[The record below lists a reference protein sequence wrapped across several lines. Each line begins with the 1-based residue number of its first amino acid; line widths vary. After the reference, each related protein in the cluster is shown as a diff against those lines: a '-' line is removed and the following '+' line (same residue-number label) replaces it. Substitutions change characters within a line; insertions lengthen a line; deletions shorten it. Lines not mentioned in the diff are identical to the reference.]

1 MKFDEYYRQYY
12 GRIVAFARSYVNDE
26 MVAQDI
32 AADSMVKLWIH
43 LKENPEADLHNWLF
57 VIVKN
62 LCLDYLKHQR
72 IKQKD
77 LAEVSLWRIQDLDFK
92 ISSLDRYEYDSVA
105 SGEIRKIVTRVLS
118 EQTERTRSI
127 FIRSRVYG
135 KRNCEIAESMGLS
148 EKNIEYHI
156 SKVLKVLKIALK
168 DYLKVLILFVLMSF
182 IIQSVFRNEEVAANS
197 RHFADD
203 TSALCAESGVESRSR
218 GFGTQSR
225 GQGILRYPESLPQ
238 D

>member
-43 LKENPEADLHNWLF
+43 LKENPETDLHNWLF

-72 IKQKD
+72 IKQKAP
-77 LAEVSLWRIQDLDFK
+77 AEVSLWKIQDLDFK
-92 ISSLDRYEYDSVA
+92 ISS
-105 SGEIRKIVTRVLS
+105 
-118 EQTERTRSI
+118 
-127 FIRSRVYG
+127 
-135 KRNCEIAESMGLS
+135 
-148 EKNIEYHI
+148 HI

-168 DYLKVLILFVLMSF
+168 DYIKVLILFVLLGF
-182 IIQSVFRNEEVAANS
+182 IIHR
-197 RHFADD
+197 
-203 TSALCAESGVESRSR
+203 
-218 GFGTQSR
+218 
-225 GQGILRYPESLPQ
+225 
-238 D
+238 

>member
-43 LKENPEADLHNWLF
+43 LNENPEADLHNWLF

-72 IKQKD
+72 IKQKA
-77 LAEVSLWRIQDLDFK
+77 LAEVSLWKIQDLDFK

-156 SKVLKVLKIALK
+156 TKVLKVLKIALK
-168 DYLKVLILFVLMSF
+168 DYLRVLILFVLLGF
-182 IIQSVFRNEEVAANS
+182 IIHR
-197 RHFADD
+197 
-203 TSALCAESGVESRSR
+203 
-218 GFGTQSR
+218 
-225 GQGILRYPESLPQ
+225 
-238 D
+238 